1 MQSPSNQPANK
12 PIQFNPLVF
21 CSGLVL
27 FLIIITCIII
37 IGVTLK
43 SKLSKTNK
51 IIIIISTLILSA
63 IIFTIIFLLCNEV
76 GPYL

>member
-21 CSGLVL
+21 CGGLVL

-37 IGVTLK
+37 IG
-43 SKLSKTNK
+43 
-51 IIIIISTLILSA
+51 TLILSA

>member
-21 CSGLVL
+21 CGGLVL
-27 FLIIITCIII
+27 FCIII

>member
-21 CSGLVL
+21 CGGLVL

-43 SKLSKTNK
+43 SKLSKTNYQHTYFERYY
-51 IIIIISTLILSA
+51 IYYNFFA
-63 IIFTIIFLLCNEV
+63 M
-76 GPYL
+76 